1 MKEPN
6 KKYIFFVSSHQN
18 DLKAISYNLPKEHN
32 KFKLC
37 EELCEIKNSEE
48 NLKFKVKVF
57 SISFDESNIINSDSE
72 LEIYL
77 TYKSEEFK
85 GKIKFNRNKNN
96 FIYNFSF
103 DILQKEKEDLNPPS
117 SLNLSDND
125 KFCLFHDVL
134 KTKYQNNESLLD
146 SLLEDSL
153 DLLKIDCDYYYIDFY
168 LSLFCISYK
177 NKKIKEL
184 LSLYDLEKIKLSE
197 NLDIE
202 KIRTVFNEIRNN
214 PEIIAKYFDENEQDI
229 YIEIF
234 YNLFLYYSMNYE
246 LKKVNELFNDKKSNK
261 YFQKIL
267 YSLQVY
273 FRKL

>member
-1 MKEPN
+1 MIIIIS
-6 KKYIFFVSSHQN
+6 IFICLYFV
-18 DLKAISYNLPKEHN
+18 
-32 KFKLC
+32 
-37 EELCEIKNSEE
+37 
-48 NLKFKVKVF
+48 
-57 SISFDESNIINSDSE
+57 
-72 LEIYL
+72 
-77 TYKSEEFK
+77 
-85 GKIKFNRNKNN
+85 
-96 FIYNFSF
+96 
-103 DILQKEKEDLNPPS
+103 
-117 SLNLSDND
+117 
-125 KFCLFHDVL
+125 FH
-134 KTKYQNNESLLD
+134 
-146 SLLEDSL
+146 
-153 DLLKIDCDYYYIDFY
+153 
-168 LSLFCISYK
+168 

-273 FRKL
+273 FRRITLPNSFVDEMIRNGFEMNYDKFIITLNYLKSLENILAFLNRHTELINKILKNHKDENDNE